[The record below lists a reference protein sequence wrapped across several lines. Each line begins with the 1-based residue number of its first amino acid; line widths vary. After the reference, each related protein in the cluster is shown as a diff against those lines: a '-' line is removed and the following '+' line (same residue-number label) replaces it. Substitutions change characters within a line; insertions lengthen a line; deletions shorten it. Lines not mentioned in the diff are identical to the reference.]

1 MNTKPKFN
9 RRVYLLLGLGLALL
23 TLLSTSAALAQP
35 PRPVRITPLPHL
47 TPLLRPTPAP
57 RATPFTPTI
66 PCIHLTT
73 DGTPGSSFIGGRI
86 QQRCFAFPGNAGDVV
101 TIRLTAAGA
110 MPALEVRGPDGQ
122 IAAKS
127 NSGEIAELKLALD
140 GPYSVLVS
148 GQGQARSMR
157 IELAVTA
164 AANPTSSSAL
174 GAAAPALC
182 SGSLAPGVEINGIVP
197 FPGENCLYTFHGQEG
212 QGLGVRMDS
221 LASDLTPSLVL
232 LDPSG
237 AVLDNSH
244 TLGDQAAYVSSLRLP
259 ATGIYSV
266 AAGSQ
271 DNGSA
276 GAFRLMLMPVQEAT
290 CGDTVTLGQKV
301 ELTLPP
307 EADCELWVQVP
318 EERLLAGSVAALDG
332 APAPA
337 WQLLSPRAAV
347 VISDEDTAGFAAGAG
362 LYTLRL
368 SSAASQPARVLLE
381 VATPTMMTTYS
392 LTTCGANLVY
402 GQSPS
407 LGGKPFP
414 LGLLGNECLFN
425 FNGVAG
431 HLLWVAVSRAS
442 SDTDFDPVIEL
453 MAPAYR
459 PTDAPE
465 ATAYSSTVPGM
476 TLLRDHPLAHSG
488 RYTVRITDY
497 GNDDSGAFYIM
508 VWKR

>member
-1 MNTKPKFN
+1 MNAKRKPSI
-9 RRVYLLLGLGLALL
+9 RVWLLLGLGLALL
-23 TLLSTSAALAQP
+23 ALLSTGAALAQP
-35 PRPVRITPLPHL
+35 PRPVRITPLPRI
-47 TPLLRPTPAP
+47 TPLLRVTPAP

-66 PCIHLTT
+66 PCVHVTT
-73 DGTPGSSFIGGRI
+73 DGAVAVSFLGGRI
-86 QQRCFAFPGNAGDVV
+86 EQRCFAFPGNAGDVV
-101 TIRLTAAGA
+101 SIQLTAAGA
-110 MPALEVRGPDGQ
+110 MPAMEVRGPDGQ
-122 IAAKS
+122 LAAKS
-127 NSGEIAELKLALD
+127 DNGAIAELKLALD

-174 GAAAPALC
+174 AAASQALC
-182 SGSLAPGVEINGIVP
+182 RGSLAPGVEINGIVP

-221 LASDLTPSLVL
+221 LTPDLTPSLVL

-237 AVLDNSH
+237 AVLDSSH
-244 TLGDQAAYVSSLRLP
+244 SLGEQGAYVSSLRLP

-276 GAFRLMLMPVQEAT
+276 GAFRLMLMPVQEAS
-290 CGDTVTLGQKV
+290 CGDTLALGQKV

-307 EADCELWVQVP
+307 KAGCELWVQVP
-318 EERLLAGSVAALDG
+318 EERLLAGNVAALDG
-332 APAPA
+332 APAPT
-337 WQLLSPRAAV
+337 WQLLSPRATV
-347 VISDEDTAGFAAGAG
+347 VLSDEDTAGFAVGAG

-368 SSAASQPARVLLE
+368 NSAASQPARVLLE
-381 VATPTMMTTYS
+381 IATPPMVATHS

-425 FNGVAG
+425 FNGLAG
-431 HLLWVAVSRAS
+431 HRLWVAVSRAS

-459 PTDAPE
+459 PTDTPE

-476 TLLRDHPLAHSG
+476 TLLRDHPLARSG